1 MSERPMNDLSAN
13 EAIYEAIR
21 QIAFHKLIN
30 PKNNVMKNTSRISGY
45 VTKIHTEP
53 DDELYGTVDVQEYN
67 DSLENLQAKDD
78 GLSVGLHEGVYL
90 SAIQNNENGLV
101 TIPYLNSDVVIA
113 TDPDTLKEYVVS
125 YSHADTI
132 QIDTHTK
139 TIIGVT
145 ETKEFEDSEDS
156 PDVDELEKTGLHA
169 HTTYTKDSAKTEV
182 AKSDKEAEKSIFE
195 VTADQI
201 KAVHDKAQVVLDA
214 KEILAKY
221 NAKEIVINDKGVY
234 LGSGSATEPGVLG
247 NQLAAVLIEWLGA
260 LSSML
265 TPTMMG
271 PQPPANVAQFVS
283 LQSKINSYK
292 AATSGFL
299 SKTVKVA
306 E

>member
-1 MSERPMNDLSAN
+1 MNQQFNDLSAN

-21 QIAFHKLIN
+21 QIALHKLVN
-30 PKNNVMKNTSRISGY
+30 PKNNVIKNTSRISGY
-45 VTKIHTEP
+45 VTKIHTDEN
-53 DDELYGTVDVQEYN
+53 DELYGTVDVQEYN
-67 DSLENLQAKDD
+67 DSLANNQAKDE
-78 GLSVGLHEGVYL
+78 GLPVGLHEGVFL
-90 SAIQNNENGLV
+90 SAIQNNDNGLI

-113 TDPDTLKEYVVS
+113 TDPDTLKEYVVA
-125 YSHADTI
+125 YSHADTV

-145 ETKEFEDSEDS
+145 ETKEFEESEDS
-156 PDVDELEKTGLHA
+156 PDVDQLEKTGLHA
-169 HTTYTKDSAKTEV
+169 HTEYTKEHAKTEV
-182 AKSDKEAEKSIFE
+182 AKSDKNEEKSIFE

-201 KAVHDKAQVVLDA
+201 KALHDKAQIVLDA

-234 LGSGSATEPGVLG
+234 LGSGKATEPAVLG
-247 NQLAAVLIEWLGA
+247 NQLATILIDWLGA

-271 PQPPANVAQFVS
+271 PQPPANVAKFVA
-283 LQSKINSYK
+283 LQSKINFYK

-299 SKTVKVA
+299 SKTVKVS

>member
-1 MSERPMNDLSAN
+1 MNQQFNDLSAN

-21 QIAFHKLIN
+21 QIALHKLVN
-30 PKNNVMKNTSRISGY
+30 PKNNVIKNTSRISGY
-45 VTKIHTEP
+45 VTKIHTDEN
-53 DDELYGTVDVQEYN
+53 DELYGTVDVQEYN
-67 DSLENLQAKDD
+67 DSLANNQAKDE
-78 GLSVGLHEGVYL
+78 GLPVGLHEGVFL
-90 SAIQNNENGLV
+90 SAIQNNDNGLI

-113 TDPDTLKEYVVS
+113 TDPDTLKEYVVA
-125 YSHADTI
+125 YSHADTV

-145 ETKEFEDSEDS
+145 ETKEFEKSEDS
-156 PDVDELEKTGLHA
+156 PDVDQLEKTGLHS
-169 HTTYTKDSAKTEV
+169 HTEYTKEHAKTEV
-182 AKSDKEAEKSIFE
+182 AKSDKNEEKSIFE

-201 KAVHDKAQVVLDA
+201 KALHDKAQIVLDA

-221 NAKEIVINDKGVY
+221 DAKEIVINDQGVY
-234 LGSGSATEPGVLG
+234 LGSGKATEPAVLG
-247 NQLAAVLIEWLGA
+247 NQLATILIDWLGA

-271 PQPPANVAQFVS
+271 PQPPANVAKFVA

-299 SKTVKVA
+299 SKTVKVS

>member
-1 MSERPMNDLSAN
+1 MNQQFNDLSAN

-21 QIAFHKLIN
+21 QIALHKLVN
-30 PKNNVMKNTSRISGY
+30 PKNNVIKNTSRISGY
-45 VTKIHTEP
+45 VTKIHTDEN
-53 DDELYGTVDVQEYN
+53 DELYGTVDVQEYN
-67 DSLENLQAKDD
+67 DSLANNQAKDE
-78 GLSVGLHEGVYL
+78 GLPVGLHEGVFL
-90 SAIQNNENGLV
+90 SAIQNNDNGLI

-113 TDPDTLKEYVVS
+113 TDPDTLKEYVVA
-125 YSHADTI
+125 YSHADTV

-145 ETKEFEDSEDS
+145 ETKEFEESEDS
-156 PDVDELEKTGLHA
+156 PDVDQLEKTGLHA
-169 HTTYTKDSAKTEV
+169 HTEYTKEHAKTEV
-182 AKSDKEAEKSIFE
+182 AKSDKNEEKSIFE

-201 KAVHDKAQVVLDA
+201 KALHDKAQIVLDA

-234 LGSGSATEPGVLG
+234 LGSGKATEPAVLG
-247 NQLAAVLIEWLGA
+247 NQLATILIDWLGA

-271 PQPPANVAQFVS
+271 PQPPANVAKFVA

-299 SKTVKVA
+299 SKTVKVS

>member
-1 MSERPMNDLSAN
+1 MNQQFNDLSAN

-21 QIAFHKLIN
+21 QIALHKLVN
-30 PKNNVMKNTSRISGY
+30 PKNNVIKNTSRISGY
-45 VTKIHTEP
+45 VTKIHTDEN
-53 DDELYGTVDVQEYN
+53 DELYGTVDVQEYN
-67 DSLENLQAKDD
+67 DSLANNQAKDE
-78 GLSVGLHEGVYL
+78 GLPVGLHEGVFL
-90 SAIQNNENGLV
+90 SAIQNNNNGLI

-113 TDPDTLKEYVVS
+113 TDPDTLKEYVVA
-125 YSHADTI
+125 YSHADTV

-145 ETKEFEDSEDS
+145 ETKEFEKSEDS
-156 PDVDELEKTGLHA
+156 PDVDQLEKTGLHA
-169 HTTYTKDSAKTEV
+169 HTEYTKEHAKTEV
-182 AKSDKEAEKSIFE
+182 AKSDKNEEKSIFE

-201 KAVHDKAQVVLDA
+201 KAQHDKAQIVLDA

-234 LGSGSATEPGVLG
+234 LGSGKATEPAVLG
-247 NQLAAVLIEWLGA
+247 NQLATILIDWLGA

-271 PQPPANVAQFVS
+271 PQPPANVAKFVA

-299 SKTVKVA
+299 SKTVKVS

>member
-1 MSERPMNDLSAN
+1 MNQQFNDLSAN

-21 QIAFHKLIN
+21 QIALHKLVN
-30 PKNNVMKNTSRISGY
+30 PKNNVIKNTSRISGY
-45 VTKIHTEP
+45 VTKIHTDET
-53 DDELYGTVDVQEYN
+53 DELYGTVDVQEYN
-67 DSLENLQAKDD
+67 DSLANNQAKDE
-78 GLSVGLHEGVYL
+78 GLPVGLHEGVFL
-90 SAIQNNENGLV
+90 SAIQNNDNGLI

-113 TDPDTLKEYVVS
+113 TDPDTLKEYVVA
-125 YSHADTI
+125 YSHADTV

-145 ETKEFEDSEDS
+145 ETKEFEESEDS
-156 PDVDELEKTGLHA
+156 PDVDQLEKTGLHA
-169 HTTYTKDSAKTEV
+169 HTEYTKEHAKTEV
-182 AKSDKEAEKSIFE
+182 SKSDKNEEKSIFE

-201 KAVHDKAQVVLDA
+201 KALHDKAQIVLDA

-221 NAKEIVINDKGVY
+221 DAKEIVINDKGVY
-234 LGSGSATEPGVLG
+234 LGSGKATEPAVLG
-247 NQLAAVLIEWLGA
+247 NQLATILIDWLGA

-271 PQPPANVAQFVS
+271 PQPPANVAKFVA

-299 SKTVKVA
+299 SKTVKVS

>member
-1 MSERPMNDLSAN
+1 MNQQFNDLSAN

-21 QIAFHKLIN
+21 QIALHKLVN
-30 PKNNVMKNTSRISGY
+30 PKNNVIKNTSRISGY
-45 VTKIHTEP
+45 VTKIHTDEN
-53 DDELYGTVDVQEYN
+53 DELYGTVDVQEYN
-67 DSLENLQAKDD
+67 DSLANNQAKDE
-78 GLSVGLHEGVYL
+78 GLPVGLHEGVFL
-90 SAIQNNENGLV
+90 SAIQNNDNGLI

-113 TDPDTLKEYVVS
+113 TDPDTLKEYVVA
-125 YSHADTI
+125 YSHADTV

-145 ETKEFEDSEDS
+145 ETKEFEESEDS
-156 PDVDELEKTGLHA
+156 PDVDQLEKTGLHA
-169 HTTYTKDSAKTEV
+169 HTEYTKEHAKTEV
-182 AKSDKEAEKSIFE
+182 AKSDKNEEKSIFE
-195 VTADQI
+195 VTANQI
-201 KAVHDKAQVVLDA
+201 KALHDKAQIVLDA

-221 NAKEIVINDKGVY
+221 DTKEIVINDQGVY
-234 LGSGSATEPGVLG
+234 LGSGKATEPAVLG
-247 NQLAAVLIEWLGA
+247 NQLATILIDWLGA

-271 PQPPANVAQFVS
+271 PQPPANVAKFVA

-299 SKTVKVA
+299 SKTVKVS

>member
-1 MSERPMNDLSAN
+1 MNQQFNDLSAN

-21 QIAFHKLIN
+21 QIALHKLVN
-30 PKNNVMKNTSRISGY
+30 PKNNVIKNTSRISGY
-45 VTKIHTEP
+45 VTKIHTDEN
-53 DDELYGTVDVQEYN
+53 DELYGTVDVQEYN
-67 DSLENLQAKDD
+67 DSLANNQAKDE
-78 GLSVGLHEGVYL
+78 GLPVGLHEGVFL
-90 SAIQNNENGLV
+90 SAIQNNDNGLI

-113 TDPDTLKEYVVS
+113 TDPDTLKEYVVA
-125 YSHADTI
+125 YSHADTV

-145 ETKEFEDSEDS
+145 ETKEFEESEDS
-156 PDVDELEKTGLHA
+156 PDVDQLEKTGLHA
-169 HTTYTKDSAKTEV
+169 HTEYTKEHAKTEV
-182 AKSDKEAEKSIFE
+182 AKSDKNEEKSIFE

-201 KAVHDKAQVVLDA
+201 KAQHDKAKIVLDA

-234 LGSGSATEPGVLG
+234 LGSGKATEPAVLG
-247 NQLAAVLIEWLGA
+247 NQLATILIDWLGA

-271 PQPPANVAQFVS
+271 PQPPANVAKFVA

-299 SKTVKVA
+299 SKTVKVS

>member
-1 MSERPMNDLSAN
+1 MNQQFNDLSAN

-21 QIAFHKLIN
+21 QIALHKLVN
-30 PKNNVMKNTSRISGY
+30 PKNNVIKNTSRISGY
-45 VTKIHTEP
+45 VTKIHTDEN
-53 DDELYGTVDVQEYN
+53 DELYGTVDVQEYN
-67 DSLENLQAKDD
+67 DSLANNQAKDE
-78 GLSVGLHEGVYL
+78 GLPVGLHEGVFL
-90 SAIQNNENGLV
+90 SAIQNNDNGLI

-113 TDPDTLKEYVVS
+113 TDPDTLKEYVVA
-125 YSHADTI
+125 YSHADTV

-145 ETKEFEDSEDS
+145 ETKEFEESEDS
-156 PDVDELEKTGLHA
+156 PDVDQLEKTGLHA
-169 HTTYTKDSAKTEV
+169 HTEYTKEHAKTEV
-182 AKSDKEAEKSIFE
+182 AKSDRNEEKSIFE

-201 KAVHDKAQVVLDA
+201 KALHDKAQIVLDA

-221 NAKEIVINDKGVY
+221 DAKEIVINDKGVY
-234 LGSGSATEPGVLG
+234 LGSGKATEPAVLG
-247 NQLAAVLIEWLGA
+247 NQLATILIDWLGA

-271 PQPPANVAQFVS
+271 PQPPANVAKFVA

-299 SKTVKVA
+299 SKTVKVS

>member
-1 MSERPMNDLSAN
+1 MNQQFNDLSAN

-21 QIAFHKLIN
+21 QIALHKLVN
-30 PKNNVMKNTSRISGY
+30 PKNNVIKNTSRISGY
-45 VTKIHTEP
+45 VTKIHTDEN
-53 DDELYGTVDVQEYN
+53 DELYGTVDVQEYN
-67 DSLENLQAKDD
+67 DSLANNQAKDE
-78 GLSVGLHEGVYL
+78 GLPVGLHEGVFL
-90 SAIQNNENGLV
+90 SAIQNNDNGLI

-113 TDPDTLKEYVVS
+113 TDPDTLKEYVVA
-125 YSHADTI
+125 YSHADTV

-145 ETKEFEDSEDS
+145 ETKEFEESEDS
-156 PDVDELEKTGLHA
+156 PDVDQLEKTGLHA
-169 HTTYTKDSAKTEV
+169 HTEYTKEHAKTEV
-182 AKSDKEAEKSIFE
+182 AKSDKNEEKSIFE

-201 KAVHDKAQVVLDA
+201 KAQHDKAQIVLDA

-221 NAKEIVINDKGVY
+221 NANEIVINDKGVY
-234 LGSGSATEPGVLG
+234 LGSGKATEPAVLG
-247 NQLAAVLIEWLGA
+247 NQLATILIDWLGA

-271 PQPPANVAQFVS
+271 PQPPANVAKFVA

-299 SKTVKVA
+299 SKTVKVS

>member
-1 MSERPMNDLSAN
+1 MNQQFNDLSAN

-21 QIAFHKLIN
+21 QIALHKLVN
-30 PKNNVMKNTSRISGY
+30 PKNNVIKNTSRISGY
-45 VTKIHTEP
+45 VTKIHTDEN
-53 DDELYGTVDVQEYN
+53 DELYGTGDVQEYN
-67 DSLENLQAKDD
+67 DSLANNQAKDE
-78 GLSVGLHEGVYL
+78 GLPVGLHEGVFL
-90 SAIQNNENGLV
+90 SAIQNNDNGLI

-113 TDPDTLKEYVVS
+113 TDPDTLKEYVVA
-125 YSHADTI
+125 YSHADTV

-145 ETKEFEDSEDS
+145 ETKEFEESEDS
-156 PDVDELEKTGLHA
+156 PDVDQLEKTGLHA
-169 HTTYTKDSAKTEV
+169 HTEYTKEHAKTEV
-182 AKSDKEAEKSIFE
+182 AKSDKNEEKSIFE

-201 KAVHDKAQVVLDA
+201 KAQHDKAQIVLDA

-234 LGSGSATEPGVLG
+234 LGSGKATEPAVLG
-247 NQLAAVLIEWLGA
+247 NQLATILIDWLGA

-271 PQPPANVAQFVS
+271 PQPPANVAKFVA

-299 SKTVKVA
+299 SKTVKVS

>member
-1 MSERPMNDLSAN
+1 MNQQFNDLSAN

-21 QIAFHKLIN
+21 QIALHKLVN
-30 PKNNVMKNTSRISGY
+30 PKNNVIKNTSRISGY
-45 VTKIHTEP
+45 VTKIHTDET
-53 DDELYGTVDVQEYN
+53 DELYGTVDVQEYN
-67 DSLENLQAKDD
+67 DSLANNQAKDE
-78 GLSVGLHEGVYL
+78 GLPVGLHEGVFL
-90 SAIQNNENGLV
+90 SAIQNNDNGLI

-113 TDPDTLKEYVVS
+113 TDPDTLKEYVVA
-125 YSHADTI
+125 YSHADTV
-132 QIDTHTK
+132 QLDTHTK

-145 ETKEFEDSEDS
+145 ETKEFEESEDS
-156 PDVDELEKTGLHA
+156 PDVDQLEKTGLHA
-169 HTTYTKDSAKTEV
+169 HTEYTKEHAKTEV
-182 AKSDKEAEKSIFE
+182 AKSDKNEEKSIFE

-201 KAVHDKAQVVLDA
+201 KALHDKAQIVLDA

-221 NAKEIVINDKGVY
+221 DAKEIVINDKGVY
-234 LGSGSATEPGVLG
+234 LGSGKATEPAVLG
-247 NQLAAVLIEWLGA
+247 NQLATILIDWLGA

-271 PQPPANVAQFVS
+271 PQPPANVAKFVA

-299 SKTVKVA
+299 SKTVKVS

>member
-1 MSERPMNDLSAN
+1 MNQQFNDLSAN

-21 QIAFHKLIN
+21 QIALHKLVN
-30 PKNNVMKNTSRISGY
+30 PKNNVIKNTSRISGY
-45 VTKIHTEP
+45 VTKIHTDEN
-53 DDELYGTVDVQEYN
+53 DELYGTVDVQEYN
-67 DSLENLQAKDD
+67 DSLANNQAKDE
-78 GLSVGLHEGVYL
+78 GLPVGLHEGVFL
-90 SAIQNNENGLV
+90 SAIQNNDNGLI

-113 TDPDTLKEYVVS
+113 TDPDTLKEYVVA
-125 YSHADTI
+125 YSHADTV

-145 ETKEFEDSEDS
+145 ETKEFEESEDS
-156 PDVDELEKTGLHA
+156 PDVDQLEKTGLHA
-169 HTTYTKDSAKTEV
+169 YTEYTKEHAKTEV
-182 AKSDKEAEKSIFE
+182 AKSDKNEEKSIFE

-201 KAVHDKAQVVLDA
+201 KAQHDKAQIVLDA

-234 LGSGSATEPGVLG
+234 LGSGKATEPAVLG
-247 NQLAAVLIEWLGA
+247 NQLATILIDWLGA

-271 PQPPANVAQFVS
+271 PQPPANVAKFVA

-299 SKTVKVA
+299 SKTVKVS

>member
-1 MSERPMNDLSAN
+1 MNQQFNDLSAN

-21 QIAFHKLIN
+21 QIALHKLVN
-30 PKNNVMKNTSRISGY
+30 PKNNVIKNTSRISGY
-45 VTKIHTEP
+45 VTKIHTDEN
-53 DDELYGTVDVQEYN
+53 DELYGTVDVQEYN
-67 DSLENLQAKDD
+67 DSLANNQAKDE
-78 GLSVGLHEGVYL
+78 GLPVGLHEGVFL
-90 SAIQNNENGLV
+90 SAIQNNDNGLI

-113 TDPDTLKEYVVS
+113 TDPDTLKEYVVA
-125 YSHADTI
+125 YSHADTV

-145 ETKEFEDSEDS
+145 ETKEFEESEDS
-156 PDVDELEKTGLHA
+156 PDVDQLEKTGLHA
-169 HTTYTKDSAKTEV
+169 HTEYTKEHAKTEV
-182 AKSDKEAEKSIFE
+182 AKSDKNEEKSIFE

-201 KAVHDKAQVVLDA
+201 KALHDKAQIVLDA

-221 NAKEIVINDKGVY
+221 DAKEIVINDQGVY
-234 LGSGSATEPGVLG
+234 LGSGKATEPAVLG
-247 NQLAAVLIEWLGA
+247 NQLATILIDWLGA

-271 PQPPANVAQFVS
+271 PQPPANVAKFVA

-299 SKTVKVA
+299 SKTVKVS

>member
-1 MSERPMNDLSAN
+1 MNQQFNDLSAN

-21 QIAFHKLIN
+21 QIALHKLVN
-30 PKNNVMKNTSRISGY
+30 PKNNVIKNTSRISGY
-45 VTKIHTEP
+45 VTKIHTDEN
-53 DDELYGTVDVQEYN
+53 DELYGTVDVQEYN
-67 DSLENLQAKDD
+67 DSLANNQAKDE
-78 GLSVGLHEGVYL
+78 GLPVGLHEGVFL
-90 SAIQNNENGLV
+90 SAIQNNDNGLI

-113 TDPDTLKEYVVS
+113 TDPDTLKEYVVA
-125 YSHADTI
+125 YSHADTV

-145 ETKEFEDSEDS
+145 ETKEFEESEDS
-156 PDVDELEKTGLHA
+156 PDVDQLEKTGLHA
-169 HTTYTKDSAKTEV
+169 HTEYTKEHAKTEV
-182 AKSDKEAEKSIFE
+182 AKSDKNEEKSIFE

-201 KAVHDKAQVVLDA
+201 KTLHDKAQIVLDA

-221 NAKEIVINDKGVY
+221 DAKEIVINDKGVY
-234 LGSGSATEPGVLG
+234 LGSGKATEPAVLG
-247 NQLAAVLIEWLGA
+247 NQLATILIDWLGA

-271 PQPPANVAQFVS
+271 PQPPANVAKFVA

-299 SKTVKVA
+299 SKTVKVS

>member
-1 MSERPMNDLSAN
+1 MNQQFNDLSAN

-21 QIAFHKLIN
+21 QIALHKLVN
-30 PKNNVMKNTSRISGY
+30 PKNNVIKNTSRISGY
-45 VTKIHTEP
+45 VTKIHADEN
-53 DDELYGTVDVQEYN
+53 DELYGTVDVQEYN
-67 DSLENLQAKDD
+67 DSLANNQAKDE
-78 GLSVGLHEGVYL
+78 GLLVGLHEGVFL
-90 SAIQNNENGLV
+90 SAIQNNDNGLI

-113 TDPDTLKEYVVS
+113 TDPDTLKEYVVA
-125 YSHADTI
+125 YSHADTV

-145 ETKEFEDSEDS
+145 ETKEFEESEDS
-156 PDVDELEKTGLHA
+156 PDVDQLEKTGLHA
-169 HTTYTKDSAKTEV
+169 HTEYTKEYAKTEV
-182 AKSDKEAEKSIFE
+182 AKSDKNEEKSIFE

-201 KAVHDKAQVVLDA
+201 KALHDKAQIVLDA

-234 LGSGSATEPGVLG
+234 LGSGKATEPAVLG
-247 NQLAAVLIEWLGA
+247 NQLATILIDWLGA

-271 PQPPANVAQFVS
+271 PQPPANVAKFVA

-299 SKTVKVA
+299 SKTVKVS

>member
-1 MSERPMNDLSAN
+1 MNQQFNDLSAN

-21 QIAFHKLIN
+21 QIALHKLVN
-30 PKNNVMKNTSRISGY
+30 PKNNVIKNTSRISGY
-45 VTKIHTEP
+45 VTKIHTDEN
-53 DDELYGTVDVQEYN
+53 DELYGTVDVQEYN
-67 DSLENLQAKDD
+67 DSLANNQAKDE
-78 GLSVGLHEGVYL
+78 GLPVGLHEGVFL
-90 SAIQNNENGLV
+90 SAIQNNDNGLI

-113 TDPDTLKEYVVS
+113 TDPDTLKEYVVA
-125 YSHADTI
+125 YSHADTV

-145 ETKEFEDSEDS
+145 ETKEFEKSEDS
-156 PDVDELEKTGLHA
+156 PDVDQLEKTGLHA
-169 HTTYTKDSAKTEV
+169 HTEYTKEHAKTEA
-182 AKSDKEAEKSIFE
+182 AKSDKNEEKSIFE

-201 KAVHDKAQVVLDA
+201 KALHDKAQIVLDA

-221 NAKEIVINDKGVY
+221 DAKEIVINDQGVY
-234 LGSGSATEPGVLG
+234 LGSGKATEPAVLG
-247 NQLAAVLIEWLGA
+247 NQLATILIDWLGA

-271 PQPPANVAQFVS
+271 PQPPANVAKFVA

-299 SKTVKVA
+299 SKTVKVS

>member
-1 MSERPMNDLSAN
+1 MNQQFNDLSAN

-21 QIAFHKLIN
+21 QIALHKLVN
-30 PKNNVMKNTSRISGY
+30 PKNNVIKNTSRISGY
-45 VTKIHTEP
+45 VTKIHTDEN
-53 DDELYGTVDVQEYN
+53 DELYGTVDVQEYN
-67 DSLENLQAKDD
+67 DSLANNQAKDE
-78 GLSVGLHEGVYL
+78 GLPVGLHEGVFL
-90 SAIQNNENGLV
+90 SAIQNNDNGLI

-113 TDPDTLKEYVVS
+113 TDPDTLKEYVVA
-125 YSHADTI
+125 YSHADTV

-145 ETKEFEDSEDS
+145 ETKEFEESEDS
-156 PDVDELEKTGLHA
+156 PDVDQLEKTGLHA
-169 HTTYTKDSAKTEV
+169 HTEYTKEHAKTEV
-182 AKSDKEAEKSIFE
+182 AKSDKNEEKSIFE

-201 KAVHDKAQVVLDA
+201 KALHDKAQIVLDA

-221 NAKEIVINDKGVY
+221 DTKEIVINDQGVY
-234 LGSGSATEPGVLG
+234 LGSGKATEPAVLG
-247 NQLAAVLIEWLGA
+247 NQLATILIDWLGA

-271 PQPPANVAQFVS
+271 PQPPANVAKFVA

-299 SKTVKVA
+299 SKTVKVS

>member
-1 MSERPMNDLSAN
+1 MNQQFNALSAN

-21 QIAFHKLIN
+21 QIALHKLVN
-30 PKNNVMKNTSRISGY
+30 PKNNVIKNTSRISGY
-45 VTKIHTEP
+45 VTKIHTDEN
-53 DDELYGTVDVQEYN
+53 DELYGTVDVQEYN
-67 DSLENLQAKDD
+67 DSLANNQAKDE
-78 GLSVGLHEGVYL
+78 GLPVGLHEGVFL
-90 SAIQNNENGLV
+90 SAIQNNDNGLI

-113 TDPDTLKEYVVS
+113 TDPDTLKEYVVA
-125 YSHADTI
+125 YSHADTV

-145 ETKEFEDSEDS
+145 ETKEFEESEDS
-156 PDVDELEKTGLHA
+156 PDVDQLEKTGLHA
-169 HTTYTKDSAKTEV
+169 HTEYTKEHAKTEV
-182 AKSDKEAEKSIFE
+182 AKSDKNEEKSIFE

-201 KAVHDKAQVVLDA
+201 KALHDKAQIVLDA

-221 NAKEIVINDKGVY
+221 DAKEIVINDKGVY
-234 LGSGSATEPGVLG
+234 LGSGKATEPAVLG
-247 NQLAAVLIEWLGA
+247 NQLATILIDWLGA

-271 PQPPANVAQFVS
+271 PQPPANVAKFVA

-299 SKTVKVA
+299 SKTVKVS

>member
-1 MSERPMNDLSAN
+1 MNQQFNDLSAN

-21 QIAFHKLIN
+21 QIALHKLVN
-30 PKNNVMKNTSRISGY
+30 PKNNVIKNTSRISGY
-45 VTKIHTEP
+45 VTKIHTDEN
-53 DDELYGTVDVQEYN
+53 DELYGTVDVQEYN
-67 DSLENLQAKDD
+67 DSLANNQAKDE
-78 GLSVGLHEGVYL
+78 GLPVGLHEGVFL
-90 SAIQNNENGLV
+90 SAIQNNDNGLI

-113 TDPDTLKEYVVS
+113 TDPDTLKEYVVA
-125 YSHADTI
+125 YSHADTV

-145 ETKEFEDSEDS
+145 ETKEFEESEDS
-156 PDVDELEKTGLHA
+156 PDVDQLEKTGLHA
-169 HTTYTKDSAKTEV
+169 HTEYTKEHAKTEV
-182 AKSDKEAEKSIFE
+182 AKSDKNEEKSIFE

-201 KAVHDKAQVVLDA
+201 KALHDKAQIVLDA

-234 LGSGSATEPGVLG
+234 LGSGKATEPAVLG
-247 NQLAAVLIEWLGA
+247 NQLATILIDWLGA
-260 LSSML
+260 LSSIL

-271 PQPPANVAQFVS
+271 PQPPANVAKFVA

-299 SKTVKVA
+299 SKTVKVS

>member
-1 MSERPMNDLSAN
+1 MNQQFNDLSAN

-21 QIAFHKLIN
+21 QIALHKLVN
-30 PKNNVMKNTSRISGY
+30 PKNNVIKNTSRISGY
-45 VTKIHTEP
+45 VTKIHTDEN
-53 DDELYGTVDVQEYN
+53 DELYGTVDVQEYN
-67 DSLENLQAKDD
+67 DSLANNQAKDE
-78 GLSVGLHEGVYL
+78 GLPVGLHEGVFL
-90 SAIQNNENGLV
+90 SAIQNNDNGLI

-113 TDPDTLKEYVVS
+113 TDPDTLKEYVVA
-125 YSHADTI
+125 YSHADTV

-145 ETKEFEDSEDS
+145 ETKEFEESEDS
-156 PDVDELEKTGLHA
+156 PDVDQLEKTGLHA
-169 HTTYTKDSAKTEV
+169 HTEYTKEHAKTEV
-182 AKSDKEAEKSIFE
+182 AKSDKNEEKSIFE

-201 KAVHDKAQVVLDA
+201 KALHDKAQIVLDA

-234 LGSGSATEPGVLG
+234 LGSGNATEPAVLG
-247 NQLAAVLIEWLGA
+247 NQLATILIDWLGA

-271 PQPPANVAQFVS
+271 PQPPANVAKFVA

-299 SKTVKVA
+299 SKTVKVS

>member
-1 MSERPMNDLSAN
+1 MNQQFNDLSAN

-21 QIAFHKLIN
+21 QIALHKLVN
-30 PKNNVMKNTSRISGY
+30 PKNNVIKNTSRISGY
-45 VTKIHTEP
+45 VTKIHTDET
-53 DDELYGTVDVQEYN
+53 DELYGTVDVQEYN
-67 DSLENLQAKDD
+67 DSLANNQAKDE
-78 GLSVGLHEGVYL
+78 GLPVGLHEGVFL
-90 SAIQNNENGLV
+90 SAIQNNDNGLI

-113 TDPDTLKEYVVS
+113 TDPDTLKEYVVA
-125 YSHADTI
+125 YSHADTV

-145 ETKEFEDSEDS
+145 ETKEFEESEDS
-156 PDVDELEKTGLHA
+156 PDVDQLEKTGLHA
-169 HTTYTKDSAKTEV
+169 HTEYTKEHAKTEV
-182 AKSDKEAEKSIFE
+182 AKSDKNEEKSIFE

-201 KAVHDKAQVVLDA
+201 KALHDKAQIVLDA

-221 NAKEIVINDKGVY
+221 DAKEIVINDKGVY
-234 LGSGSATEPGVLG
+234 LGSGKATEPAVLG
-247 NQLAAVLIEWLGA
+247 NQLATILIDWLGA

-271 PQPPANVAQFVS
+271 PQPPANVAKFVA

-299 SKTVKVA
+299 SKTVKVS

>member
-1 MSERPMNDLSAN
+1 MNQQFNDLSAN

-21 QIAFHKLIN
+21 QIALHKLVN
-30 PKNNVMKNTSRISGY
+30 PKNNVIKNTSRISGY
-45 VTKIHTEP
+45 VTKIHTDEN
-53 DDELYGTVDVQEYN
+53 DELYGTVDVQEYN
-67 DSLENLQAKDD
+67 DSLANNQAKDE
-78 GLSVGLHEGVYL
+78 GLPVGLHEGVFL
-90 SAIQNNENGLV
+90 SAIQNNDNGLI

-113 TDPDTLKEYVVS
+113 TDPDTLKEYVVA
-125 YSHADTI
+125 YSHADTV
-132 QIDTHTK
+132 QVDTHTK

-145 ETKEFEDSEDS
+145 ETKEFEESEDS
-156 PDVDELEKTGLHA
+156 PDVDQLEKTGLHA
-169 HTTYTKDSAKTEV
+169 HTEYTKEHAKTEV
-182 AKSDKEAEKSIFE
+182 AKSDKNEEKSIFE

-201 KAVHDKAQVVLDA
+201 KALHDKAQIVLDA

-221 NAKEIVINDKGVY
+221 DTKEIVINDQGVY
-234 LGSGSATEPGVLG
+234 LGSGKATEPAVLG
-247 NQLAAVLIEWLGA
+247 KQLATILIDWLGA

-271 PQPPANVAQFVS
+271 PQPPANVAKFVA

-299 SKTVKVA
+299 SKTVKVS

>member
-1 MSERPMNDLSAN
+1 MNQQFNDLSAN

-21 QIAFHKLIN
+21 QIALHKLVN
-30 PKNNVMKNTSRISGY
+30 PKNNVIKNTSRISGY
-45 VTKIHTEP
+45 VTKIHIDEN
-53 DDELYGTVDVQEYN
+53 DELYGTVDVQEYN
-67 DSLENLQAKDD
+67 DSLANNQAKDE
-78 GLSVGLHEGVYL
+78 GLPVGLHEGVFL
-90 SAIQNNENGLV
+90 SAIQNNDNGLI

-113 TDPDTLKEYVVS
+113 TDPDTLKEYVVA
-125 YSHADTI
+125 YSHADTV

-145 ETKEFEDSEDS
+145 ETKEFEESEDS
-156 PDVDELEKTGLHA
+156 PDVDQLEKTGLHA
-169 HTTYTKDSAKTEV
+169 HTEYTKEHAKTEV
-182 AKSDKEAEKSIFE
+182 AKSDKNEEKSIFE

-201 KAVHDKAQVVLDA
+201 KAQHDKAQIVLDA

-221 NAKEIVINDKGVY
+221 NAREIVINDKGVY
-234 LGSGSATEPGVLG
+234 LGSGKATEPAVLG
-247 NQLAAVLIEWLGA
+247 NQLATILIDWLGA

-271 PQPPANVAQFVS
+271 PQPPANVAKFVA

-299 SKTVKVA
+299 SKTVKVS

>member
-1 MSERPMNDLSAN
+1 MNQQFNDLSAN

-21 QIAFHKLIN
+21 QIALHKLVN
-30 PKNNVMKNTSRISGY
+30 PKNNVIKNTSRISGY
-45 VTKIHTEP
+45 VIKIHTDEN
-53 DDELYGTVDVQEYN
+53 DELYGTVDVQEYN
-67 DSLENLQAKDD
+67 DSLANNQAKDE
-78 GLSVGLHEGVYL
+78 GLPVGLHEGVFL
-90 SAIQNNENGLV
+90 SAIQNNDNGLI

-113 TDPDTLKEYVVS
+113 TDPDTLKEYVVA
-125 YSHADTI
+125 YSHADTV

-145 ETKEFEDSEDS
+145 ETKEFEESEDS
-156 PDVDELEKTGLHA
+156 PDVDQLEKTGLHA
-169 HTTYTKDSAKTEV
+169 HTEYTKEHAKTEV
-182 AKSDKEAEKSIFE
+182 AKSDKNEEKSIFE

-201 KAVHDKAQVVLDA
+201 KALHDKAQIVLDA

-234 LGSGSATEPGVLG
+234 LGSGKATEPAVLG
-247 NQLAAVLIEWLGA
+247 NQLATILIDWLGA

-271 PQPPANVAQFVS
+271 PQPPANVAKFVA

-299 SKTVKVA
+299 SKTVKVS

>member
-1 MSERPMNDLSAN
+1 MNQQFNDLSAN

-21 QIAFHKLIN
+21 QIALHKLVN
-30 PKNNVMKNTSRISGY
+30 PKNNVIKNTSRISGY
-45 VTKIHTEP
+45 VTKIHTDEN
-53 DDELYGTVDVQEYN
+53 DELYGTVDVQEYN
-67 DSLENLQAKDD
+67 DSLANNQAKDE
-78 GLSVGLHEGVYL
+78 GLPVGLHEGVFL
-90 SAIQNNENGLV
+90 SAIQNNDNGLI

-113 TDPDTLKEYVVS
+113 TDPDTLKEYVVA
-125 YSHADTI
+125 YSHADTV

-145 ETKEFEDSEDS
+145 ETKEFEESEDS
-156 PDVDELEKTGLHA
+156 PDVDQLEKTGLHA
-169 HTTYTKDSAKTEV
+169 HTEYTKEHAKTEV
-182 AKSDKEAEKSIFE
+182 AKSDKKEEKSIFE

-201 KAVHDKAQVVLDA
+201 KALHDKAQIVLDA

-221 NAKEIVINDKGVY
+221 DAKEIVINDQGVY
-234 LGSGSATEPGVLG
+234 LGSGKATEPAVLG
-247 NQLAAVLIEWLGA
+247 NQLATILIDWLGA

-271 PQPPANVAQFVS
+271 PQPPANVAKFVA

-299 SKTVKVA
+299 SKTVKVS

>member
-1 MSERPMNDLSAN
+1 MNQQFNDLSAN

-21 QIAFHKLIN
+21 QIALHKLVN
-30 PKNNVMKNTSRISGY
+30 PKNNVIKNTSRISGY
-45 VTKIHTEP
+45 VTKIHTDEN
-53 DDELYGTVDVQEYN
+53 DELYGTVDVQEYN
-67 DSLENLQAKDD
+67 DSLANNQAKDE
-78 GLSVGLHEGVYL
+78 GLPVGLHEGVFL
-90 SAIQNNENGLV
+90 SAIRNNDNGLI

-113 TDPDTLKEYVVS
+113 TDPDTLKEYVVA
-125 YSHADTI
+125 YSHADTV

-145 ETKEFEDSEDS
+145 ETKEFEESEDS
-156 PDVDELEKTGLHA
+156 PDVDQLEKTGLHA
-169 HTTYTKDSAKTEV
+169 HTEYTKEHAKTEV
-182 AKSDKEAEKSIFE
+182 AKSDKNEEKSIFE

-201 KAVHDKAQVVLDA
+201 KALHDKAQIVLDA

-221 NAKEIVINDKGVY
+221 DAKEIVINDKGVY
-234 LGSGSATEPGVLG
+234 LGSGKATEPAVLG
-247 NQLAAVLIEWLGA
+247 NQLATILIDWLGA

-271 PQPPANVAQFVS
+271 PQPPANVAKFVA

-299 SKTVKVA
+299 SKTVKVS

>member
-1 MSERPMNDLSAN
+1 MNQQFNDLSAN

-21 QIAFHKLIN
+21 QIALHKLVN
-30 PKNNVMKNTSRISGY
+30 PKNNVIKNTSRISGY
-45 VTKIHTEP
+45 VTKIHTDEN
-53 DDELYGTVDVQEYN
+53 DELYGTVDVQEYN
-67 DSLENLQAKDD
+67 DSLANNQAKDE
-78 GLSVGLHEGVYL
+78 GLPVGLHEGVFL
-90 SAIQNNENGLV
+90 SAIQNNDNGLI

-113 TDPDTLKEYVVS
+113 TDPDTLKEYVVA
-125 YSHADTI
+125 YSHADTV

-145 ETKEFEDSEDS
+145 ETKEFEESADS
-156 PDVDELEKTGLHA
+156 PDVDQLEKTGLHA
-169 HTTYTKDSAKTEV
+169 HTEYTKEHAKTEV
-182 AKSDKEAEKSIFE
+182 AKSDKNEEKSIFE

-201 KAVHDKAQVVLDA
+201 KAQHDKAQIVLDA

-234 LGSGSATEPGVLG
+234 LGSGKATEPAVLG
-247 NQLAAVLIEWLGA
+247 NQLATILIDWLGA

-271 PQPPANVAQFVS
+271 PQPPANVAKFVA

-299 SKTVKVA
+299 SKTVKVS

>member
-1 MSERPMNDLSAN
+1 MNQQFNDLSAN

-21 QIAFHKLIN
+21 QIALHKLVN
-30 PKNNVMKNTSRISGY
+30 PKNNVIKNTSRISGY
-45 VTKIHTEP
+45 VTKIHTDEN
-53 DDELYGTVDVQEYN
+53 DELYGTVDVQEYN
-67 DSLENLQAKDD
+67 DSLANNQAKDE
-78 GLSVGLHEGVYL
+78 GLPVGLHEGVFL
-90 SAIQNNENGLV
+90 SAIQNNDNGLI

-113 TDPDTLKEYVVS
+113 TDPDTLKEYVVA
-125 YSHADTI
+125 YSHADTV

-145 ETKEFEDSEDS
+145 ETKEFEESEDS
-156 PDVDELEKTGLHA
+156 PDVDQLEKTGLHA
-169 HTTYTKDSAKTEV
+169 HTEYTKEHAKTEV
-182 AKSDKEAEKSIFE
+182 AKSDKNEEKSIFE

-201 KAVHDKAQVVLDA
+201 KAQHDKAQIVLDA

-234 LGSGSATEPGVLG
+234 LGSGKATEPAVLG
-247 NQLAAVLIEWLGA
+247 NQLATILIDWLGA

-271 PQPPANVAQFVS
+271 PQPPANVAKFVA

-299 SKTVKVA
+299 SKTVKVS

>member
-1 MSERPMNDLSAN
+1 MNQQFNDLSAN

-21 QIAFHKLIN
+21 QIALHKLVN
-30 PKNNVMKNTSRISGY
+30 PKNNVIKNTSRISGY
-45 VTKIHTEP
+45 VTKIHTDEN
-53 DDELYGTVDVQEYN
+53 DELYGTVDVQEYN
-67 DSLENLQAKDD
+67 DSLANNQAKDE
-78 GLSVGLHEGVYL
+78 GLPVGLHEGVFL
-90 SAIQNNENGLV
+90 SAIQNNDNGLI

-113 TDPDTLKEYVVS
+113 TDPDTLKEYVVA
-125 YSHADTI
+125 YSHADTV

-145 ETKEFEDSEDS
+145 ETKEFEESEDS
-156 PDVDELEKTGLHA
+156 PDVDQLEKTGLHA
-169 HTTYTKDSAKTEV
+169 HTEYTKEHAKTEV
-182 AKSDKEAEKSIFE
+182 AKSDKNEEKSIFE

-201 KAVHDKAQVVLDA
+201 KAQHDKAQIVLDA

-221 NAKEIVINDKGVY
+221 DAKEIVINDQGVY
-234 LGSGSATEPGVLG
+234 LGSGKATEPAVLG
-247 NQLAAVLIEWLGA
+247 NQLATILIDWLGA

-271 PQPPANVAQFVS
+271 PQPPANVAKFVA

-299 SKTVKVA
+299 SKTVKVS